1 MRELYMAPE
10 LKLISFVPHENIA
23 VFSFDFD
30 DANNGIFEPSSTE
43 YDSCCSRDLISV
55 EDED

>member
-1 MRELYMAPE
+1 MRELYTAPE

-30 DANNGIFEPSSTE
+30 DASNGVYAPSE
-43 YDSCCSRDLISV
+43 DDNCCSGELPSV
-55 EDED
+55 ETGN

>member
-1 MRELYMAPE
+1 MRELYTAPE

-30 DANNGIFEPSSTE
+30 DASNGVYAPVEE
-43 YDSCCSRDLISV
+43 
-55 EDED
+55 EDEVSGPSIEVS

>member
-1 MRELYMAPE
+1 MRELYTAPE

-30 DANNGIFEPSSTE
+30 DASNGVYNPSEEEKEVSGP
-43 YDSCCSRDLISV
+43 SV
-55 EDED
+55 EIS